1 MTKKIKLTE
10 ATLVR
15 IVERV
20 VVEQQTEKDKTDL
33 QALFGELAKDPDNP
47 ELIAKIAELTK
58 KLDLPLTNKG
68 KTELGE
74 YFK

>member
-20 VVEQQTEKDKTDL
+20 VVEQQTEKANTDL
-33 QALFGELAKDPDNP
+33 QALFGKLANDPDNP

-58 KLDLPLTNKG
+58 KLGLPLTNKG

>member
-33 QALFGELAKDPDNP
+33 QAFFAELAKDPDNP